1 MNTATPRIAASG
13 RSNPKDLDK
22 VRAEFDRLT
31 RRRLGALAFAVMA
44 LRGTR
49 RYLGCARTALEE
61 CFSVIE

>member
-1 MNTATPRIAASG
+1 MNAATLRIAVSR

-31 RRRLGALAFAVMA
+31 RRRLDALAFGAAA

-49 RYLGCARTALEE
+49 GFLACARTALKQ
-61 CFSVIE
+61 CFSMIE